1 MAPTDVKPTKS
12 HSSLYRAA
20 PEANARL
27 LISDLSQDEKAV
39 SAPIFETESERSD
52 DRRLRRLSPSKAR
65 RLLSGHASSS
75 QSQPDTASE
84 TRIQSPHASQRS
96 KSSRSSDSST
106 RQLRAHSKIPDQ
118 QLTEAYFQLQL
129 QQYINQHYRDDP
141 FAVADLRSDAT
152 LSSLAQRIV
161 RIRLQHRRSSRSG
174 SGDRSHDV
182 SVDTTEQQPEKVRR
196 LFDWAMRKMMR
207 DGYITLADSND
218 SKSGRASRN
227 SDPNA
232 PDLYHLATP
241 EYLLRPLKKLLGN
254 AVFASSHDSA
264 LPDVDALTAR
274 LRILD
279 DRFRF
284 VDRSLVQDSLA
295 LYHTR
300 FAPIVID

>member
-39 SAPIFETESERSD
+39 SAPIFETEPERSD
-52 DRRLRRLSPSKAR
+52 DGRRRRLSPGKAR
-65 RLLSGHASSS
+65 RMLSGHASSS
-75 QSQPDTASE
+75 QLQPDTVSE
-84 TRIQSPHASQRS
+84 TCIQSPHASQRS
-96 KSSRSSDSST
+96 KSSRSSESST

-118 QLTEAYFQLQL
+118 QLTEAFFQLQL
-129 QQYINQHYRDDP
+129 QQYISQHYRDSP

-161 RIRLQHRRSSRSG
+161 RIRLQQRRSSRSG
-174 SGDRSHDV
+174 DRLHDV

-196 LFDWAMRKMMR
+196 LFDWAMRKMMQ

-218 SKSGRASRN
+218 SKPGRASRN
-227 SDPNA
+227 SDA
-232 PDLYHLATP
+232 SAADLYHLATP
-241 EYLLRPLKKLLGN
+241 EYLLRPLNKLLGN
-254 AVFASSHDSA
+254 TVFASSHDSV